1 MELVRT
7 LDQPERQCFKGN
19 SFKLEL
25 KNNFFKVMTINLGNK
40 IAKEISNSISGK
52 FKSNWNLLDNYNL
65 NKKSDGVSKGV
76 TEGN

>member
-1 MELVRT
+1 M
-7 LDQPERQCFKGN
+7 
-19 SFKLEL
+19 